1 MAKIQ
6 EMATVLEQTILA
18 ESVYSMWLATNVAKE
33 AAAGQF
39 VSLYCGEGSRLLPR
53 PISICQ
59 IDTDRNAIRLVYRL
73 AGKGTKEFSK
83 LQTDEQVRILGPLG
97 NGFPLEGQHPIVIGG
112 GIGVPPMLELAKQLK
127 QDSTIVLGYRDD
139 QLFLKEQ
146 FESYG
151 QVEIATDDGSVGLH
165 GTVVDVL
172 RQKNVTGDV
181 IYACGP
187 KPMLAAVK
195 KFAEEKGIKC
205 YISMEERMACGIG
218 ACLGCVCQTKEVD
231 AHSHVHNARVSARMV
246 RYFWLRR
253 WNSNEYTGKFS
264 RGNLKKS
271 SHGGIRNLWIRS
283 RI

>member
-18 ESVYSMWLATNVAKE
+18 ESVYSMWLSTNVAKE

-59 IDTDRNAIRLVYRL
+59 IDTGRNAIRLVYRL

-146 FESYG
+146 FEAYG

-218 ACLGCVCQTKEVD
+218 ACLGCVCQTREVD
-231 AHSHVHNARVSARMV
+231 AHSHVHNARVCKDGPVFLAEEV
-246 RYFWLRR
+246 EL
-253 WNSNEYTGKFS
+253 
-264 RGNLKKS
+264 
-271 SHGGIRNLWIRS
+271 
-283 RI
+283 